1 MHDSIH
7 GFYNHYDEEGRLTAK
22 HGQVEFLTTMRYIER
37 YLARDARIL
46 EIGAG
51 TGRYSHAL
59 ARKGYAVDAVEL
71 VPRNIELFQ
80 EKVTPDETIR
90 IRQGDARDLSA
101 FADNAY
107 EIVLLLGPLY
117 HLFTPADKKQAV
129 SEALRVTK
137 PGGILFAAHC
147 MSDAALIDGG
157 FKRGNFSIADYI
169 GKGYINPE
177 TFETRSA
184 PELIFELVRKEQID
198 SLMREFPVARL
209 HFVATD
215 LFANHMRE
223 TIDEMDD
230 ETFALY
236 LQYHF
241 AVCER
246 PDLLG
251 LTHHSLDIFRKE
263 R

>member
-1 MHDSIH
+1 MHDPIH

-157 FKRGNFSIADYI
+157 FKRGNFSISDYI

-198 SLMREFPVARL
+198 SLMQDFPVARL
-209 HFVATD
+209 HLVATD
-215 LFANHMRE
+215 LFANHMRD